1 MGVRAGGL
9 QRKSKAASEI
19 PSSSMA
25 DIAFLLLIFFMVSTV
40 FQSDKNRDIDW
51 AQAEAIEKIDK
62 KQKDILNVWVERSGS
77 VYMNDVQYPM
87 EEVGDVIFPI
97 YVANRELV
105 VSIRSDRNVPYNFID
120 QLTKELQAAGALK
133 VMFAANLEN
142 TMTRQRR

>member
-1 MGVRAGGL
+1 MGVRTGGL

-40 FQSDKNRDIDW
+40 FQSDKNRPIEFV
-51 AQAEAIEKIDK
+51 QAEAIEKIDK
-62 KQKDILNVWVERSGS
+62 KQKDILNVWVERSGA

-87 EEVGDVIFPI
+87 EEVGDVVFPI
-97 YVANRELV
+97 YVANRDLV
-105 VSIRSDRNVPYNFID
+105 VSIRADRNAPYNFID

>member
-1 MGVRAGGL
+1 MGVRSGGL
-9 QRKSKAASEI
+9 QRKSKAATEI

-40 FQSDKNRDIDW
+40 FQSDKNRQIDW

-62 KQKDILNVWVERSGS
+62 KQKDILNVWVERSGA
-77 VYMNDVQYPM
+77 VFMNDVQYPM

-97 YVANRELV
+97 SVANRELV
-105 VSIRSDRNVPYNFID
+105 VSIRSDRNAPYHFID

-133 VMFAANLEN
+133 VMFAAELEN

>member
-1 MGVRAGGL
+1 MSAKSGGL
-9 QRKSKAASEI
+9 QRKSKAATEI

-40 FQSDKNRDIDW
+40 FQKDRNRDIEF

-62 KQKDILNVWVERSGS
+62 KQKDILNVWVEQNGA
-77 VYMNDVQYPM
+77 VFMNDVQYPM
-87 EEVGDVIFPI
+87 EEVGDVVFPI

-105 VSIRSDRNVPYNFID
+105 VSIRSDRSAPYHYID
-120 QLTKELQAAGALK
+120 QLQKELQSAGALK
-133 VMFAANLEN
+133 VMFTATLEN

>member
-1 MGVRAGGL
+1 MGVRSGGL
-9 QRKSKAASEI
+9 QRKSKAATEI

-51 AQAEAIEKIDK
+51 AEAEAIEKIDK
-62 KQKDILNVWVERSGS
+62 KQKDILNVWVEQNGT
-77 VYMNDVQYPM
+77 VFMNDVQYPM
-87 EEVGDVIFPI
+87 EDVGDVVHPL

-105 VSIRSDRNVPYNFID
+105 VSIRSDRNSPYSFID
-120 QLTKELQAAGALK
+120 QLQKELQSAGVLK
-133 VMFAANLEN
+133 VMFAAELEN

>member
-62 KQKDILNVWVERSGS
+62 KQKDILNVWVERNGS

-87 EEVGDVIFPI
+87 EEVGDIIFPI

>member
-1 MGVRAGGL
+1 M
-9 QRKSKAASEI
+9 
-19 PSSSMA
+19 
-25 DIAFLLLIFFMVSTV
+25 
-40 FQSDKNRDIDW
+40 
-51 AQAEAIEKIDK
+51 KIDK
-62 KQKDILNVWVERSGS
+62 KQKDILNVWVERNGS

-87 EEVGDVIFPI
+87 EEVGDIIFPI

>member
-62 KQKDILNVWVERSGS
+62 KQKDILNVWVERNGS

-87 EEVGDVIFPI
+87 EEVGDVVFPI

>member
-25 DIAFLLLIFFMVSTV
+25 DIAFLLLIFFMVTTV
-40 FQSDKNRDIDW
+40 FRNDKERPIEFPE
-51 AQAEAIEKIDK
+51 AQAIEKIDK
-62 KQKDILNVWVERSGS
+62 KQKDILNLWVEQDGT
-77 VYMNDVQYPM
+77 VFMNDVQYRM
-87 EEVGDVIFPI
+87 DQVGDVIFPI

-105 VSIRSDRNVPYNFID
+105 VSIRSDRNAPYNYID

-133 VMFAANLEN
+133 VMFAAELEN
-142 TMTRQRR
+142 AMTRQRR

>member
-1 MGVRAGGL
+1 MGVRSGGL
-9 QRKSKAASEI
+9 QRKSKAATEI

-51 AQAEAIEKIDK
+51 AEAEAIEKIDK
-62 KQKDILNVWVERSGS
+62 KQKDILNVWVEQNGT
-77 VYMNDVQYPM
+77 VFMNDVQYPM
-87 EEVGDVIFPI
+87 EDVGDVVFPL

-105 VSIRSDRNVPYNFID
+105 VSIRSDRNSPYSFID
-120 QLTKELQAAGALK
+120 QLQKELQSAGVLK
-133 VMFAANLEN
+133 VMFAAELEN